1 MTDGLSPYAVV
12 LMPDP
17 VERDLVTLT
26 LLRLGCSAVAGKDII
41 AADEAIDSRKVALL
55 IIDVSLPGGNGLD
68 LIAEWKIRKN
78 LSNCRIIVI
87 SAMRFPEFVNQA
99 KLAGAVDFL
108 VKPVDVEMIIQRVSK
123 WIKN

>member
-1 MTDGLSPYAVV
+1 MNGSVSPYAVI
-12 LMPDP
+12 LMPDH
-17 VERDLVTLT
+17 VERDLVALT
-26 LLRLGCSAVAGKDII
+26 LLRLGCSAIACKDII
-41 AADEAIDSRKVALL
+41 AAEEAINAREVDLL
-55 IIDVSLPGGNGLD
+55 IIDVILPGGNGLD
-68 LIAEWKIRKN
+68 LIAAWKIRKN

-123 WIKN
+123 WIKK

>member
-26 LLRLGCSAVAGKDII
+26 LLRLGCSAVACKDII
-41 AADEAIDSRKVALL
+41 AADEAIDSRKVDLL
-55 IIDVSLPGGNGLD
+55 IIDVILPGGNGLD

-108 VKPVDVEMIIQRVSK
+108 VKPMDVEMIIQRVSK

>member
-1 MTDGLSPYAVV
+1 LTGNLSPYAVV

-26 LLRLGCSAVAGKDII
+26 LLRLGCSAVACKDII
-41 AADEAIDSRKVALL
+41 AADEAIEVRKVDLL
-55 IIDVSLPGGNGLD
+55 IIDVILPGGNGLD
-68 LIAEWKIRKN
+68 LIVDWKVRKN

-87 SAMRFPEFVNQA
+87 SAMRFSEFVNQA

-108 VKPVDVEMIIQRVSK
+108 VKPVDVDMIIQRVSK
-123 WIKN
+123 WIEK

>member
-1 MTDGLSPYAVV
+1 MSGNFSPYAVI

-17 VERDLVTLT
+17 VERDLVALT
-26 LLRLGCSAVAGKDII
+26 LLRLGCSAIACKDII
-41 AADEAIDSRKVALL
+41 AAEEAIDARSVDLL
-55 IIDVSLPGGNGLD
+55 IIDVILPGGNGLD
-68 LIAEWKIRKN
+68 LIAEWKIKKN

-108 VKPVDVEMIIQRVSK
+108 VKPVDVEMILQRVSK
-123 WIKN
+123 WVKK

>member
-1 MTDGLSPYAVV
+1 MTGSLSPYAVV

-17 VERDLVTLT
+17 VERDLVALT
-26 LLRLGCSAVAGKDII
+26 LLRLGCSAVACKDII
-41 AADEAIDSRKVALL
+41 AAEEAMDVRKVDLL
-55 IIDVSLPGGNGLD
+55 IIDVILPGGNGLD
-68 LIAEWKIRKN
+68 LIAEWKIKKN

>member
-1 MTDGLSPYAVV
+1 MTDNFSPYAVI

-17 VERDLVTLT
+17 VERDLVALT
-26 LLRLGCSAVAGKDII
+26 LLRLGCFAIACKDII
-41 AADEAIDSRKVALL
+41 AAEEAIEVRKVDLL
-55 IIDVSLPGGNGLD
+55 IIDVILPGGNGLD
-68 LIAEWKIRKN
+68 LIAEWKLKRN

-108 VKPVDVEMIIQRVSK
+108 VKPVDVEMILQRVSK
-123 WIKN
+123 WVKK

>member
-1 MTDGLSPYAVV
+1 MTDNFSPYAVI

-17 VERDLVTLT
+17 VERDLVALT
-26 LLRLGCSAVAGKDII
+26 LLRLGCSAIACKDII
-41 AADEAIDSRKVALL
+41 AAEEAIEARKVDLL
-55 IIDVSLPGGNGLD
+55 IIDVILPGGNGLD
-68 LIAEWKIRKN
+68 LIAEWKLKKN

-108 VKPVDVEMIIQRVSK
+108 VKPVDVEMILQRVSK
-123 WIKN
+123 WVKK